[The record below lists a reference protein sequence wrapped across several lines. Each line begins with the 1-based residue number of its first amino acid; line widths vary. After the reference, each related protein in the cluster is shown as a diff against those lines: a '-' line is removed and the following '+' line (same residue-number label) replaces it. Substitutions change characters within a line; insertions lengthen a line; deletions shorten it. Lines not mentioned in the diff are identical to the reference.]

1 MAKVTSKLQLT
12 IPKAI
17 AERYKIHPGDDLE
30 WIAAGDA
37 IRVIPSSSNL
47 KSVHP
52 RSVEERLSLFDQA
65 TLRQRAREATPPPQ
79 EAPVEEGWK
88 PHEIERG
95 WRREDLYSR
104 GRPR

>member
-1 MAKVTSKLQLT
+1 VTSKLQLT

-17 AERYKIHPGDDLE
+17 AERYKIRPGDDLE

-47 KSVHP
+47 KSGHP

-65 TLRQRAREATPPPQ
+65 TMRQRAREATPPPQ